1 MGDQHPQSAIAHL
14 GYTYL
19 GSVKYTDISFSLY
32 ACICKEYD
40 IQLRAKQTAFLVKNT
55 INKVYLG
62 VHTLS

>member
-19 GSVKYTDISFSLY
+19 GIVKYTDISFSLF

-40 IQLRAKQTAFLVKNT
+40 IQLRAKQTAFLVK
-55 INKVYLG
+55 KYL
-62 VHTLS
+62 